1 MEKVGSSLALNG
13 YLLYIY
19 KKIKKMIT
27 TTEEPAFLIRSYG
40 KGELAALYLPHLHP
54 RSALASFNDWIGRFP
69 GLGTALQ
76 QAGLAANARRYT
88 PAQVKLIVGAL
99 GEP

>member
-1 MEKVGSSLALNG
+1 
-13 YLLYIY
+13 
-19 KKIKKMIT
+19 MIT

-69 GLGTALQ
+69 GLGTAL
-76 QAGLAANARRYT
+76 
-88 PAQVKLIVGAL
+88 
-99 GEP
+99 